1 MITNPLF
8 VSLGKGIYM
17 FLTSGFMAEK
27 SFGNKQF
34 RLLKNYFPLEIG
46 WIFLAMFTPSL
57 FLLEATPHIITPPE
71 T

>member
-1 MITNPLF
+1 
-8 VSLGKGIYM
+8 M
-17 FLTSGFMAEK
+17 FLTSGFIAIK

-34 RLLKNYFPLEIG
+34 RLLKNAFPLEIG
-46 WIFLAMFTPSL
+46 WIFLAMLTPSL